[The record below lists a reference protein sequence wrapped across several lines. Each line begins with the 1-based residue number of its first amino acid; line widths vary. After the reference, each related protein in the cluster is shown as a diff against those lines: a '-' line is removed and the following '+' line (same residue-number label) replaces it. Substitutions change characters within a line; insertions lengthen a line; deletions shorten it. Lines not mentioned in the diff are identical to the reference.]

1 MDAVDY
7 LCSFHDIAGSDVQPG
22 HVPSNIRVADY
33 REKLIRRHH
42 LRSDDRKM
50 MTEIDLFSANVARGN
65 VSFNQSRYDSKEAPN
80 PLLH

>member
-1 MDAVDY
+1 MDAVDD
-7 LCSFHDIAGSDVQPG
+7 LCGFHDIAGSDVQPG
-22 HVPSNIRVADY
+22 HVPSNIRVANY

-50 MTEIDLFSANVARGN
+50 MTEIDLFSANV
-65 VSFNQSRYDSKEAPN
+65 SFNQSRYDSNEAPN